1 MTEDNIKKTNRYQY
15 VRNISYQK
23 SIVLHL
29 TMFVVCLFKVA
40 TAAVALRN
48 YSAQE
53 LAIRFPT
60 PDI

>member
-1 MTEDNIKKTNRYQY
+1 
-15 VRNISYQK
+15 
-23 SIVLHL
+23 
-29 TMFVVCLFKVA
+29 MFVVCLFKVA
-40 TAAVALRN
+40 TAAVAFQN